1 MLGTRES
8 MNALSKR
15 ILGLVVKES
24 DERPQ
29 ATLYLDGNAV
39 ISFWIFGTS
48 HVTGIIIDG
57 YSYLLEIEMEDIDVG
72 IYTCFLY
79 LMFEEEKD
87 IVGHSSVLRKI
98 DHEHFLIIQDVT
110 QTFDPDK
117 LSVHW
122 DVMVVFRAN
131 TNVHVCNW
139 NAPMNRMQA
148 VAQGRKFRPTMI
160 GQLVVEAVE
169 AASAIP
175 IDASGKEIE
184 L

>member
-1 MLGTRES
+1 
-8 MNALSKR
+8 
-15 ILGLVVKES
+15 
-24 DERPQ
+24 
-29 ATLYLDGNAV
+29 
-39 ISFWIFGTS
+39 
-48 HVTGIIIDG
+48 
-57 YSYLLEIEMEDIDVG
+57 
-72 IYTCFLY
+72 
-79 LMFEEEKD
+79 
-87 IVGHSSVLRKI
+87 
-98 DHEHFLIIQDVT
+98 
-110 QTFDPDK
+110 
-117 LSVHW
+117 
-122 DVMVVFRAN
+122 MVVFRAN